1 MHWSARVGS
10 RRLLRCFAVGFA
22 CFLGA
27 STLSLSSCDECATT
41 GPPDP
46 PPVLECNGPVTV
58 TVSPGMT
65 PTFSW
70 TPDCTLGRLI
80 VEAGPGEE
88 YWGTETLGTN
98 LYRSPIVYGVHPPGS
113 VEQQIPEPLTP
124 GMVFR
129 VSVFYW
135 ATADPNSL
143 DAGGRLIGQ
152 AEFTPMVDSLGVRN
166 E

>member
-1 MHWSARVGS
+1 MPWWEGR
-10 RRLLRCFAVGFA
+10 RRLLRCFALGLMGFLA
-22 CFLGA
+22 V

-41 GPPDP
+41 GPPDQ
-46 PPVLECNGPVTV
+46 PPVLECNGPVTL
-58 TVSPGMT
+58 TVSPGTT

-70 TPDCTLGRLI
+70 TPDCLTGRLI
-80 VEAGPGEE
+80 VEDSLGGE

-98 LYRSPIVYGVHPPGS
+98 IYRSPIVYGVHPPGS

-124 GMVFR
+124 GAEFR
-129 VSVFYW
+129 VSIYYW

-143 DAGGRLIGQ
+143 DAGGRLIGRTV
-152 AEFTPMVDSLGVRN
+152 FVPDSLGVQN